1 MKYVKIFENSP
12 AIGNNSV
19 QFTSKNDKLDE
30 LRDEINSIL
39 SGMCDKKIG
48 YNYAVGS
55 KGIFF
60 TTNSGELV
68 SNEGFG
74 CTTYSEILS
83 NLEVILFS
91 MKNINVNSI
100 RSQQD
105 PIEVLPPD
113 EPANDI
119 IQPKQVDMNAEV
131 INEVEPI
138 EISIVQQDD
147 VEKFE
152 SFRTKL

>member
-1 MKYVKIFENSP
+1 MKYFKMFENSP
-12 AIGNNSV
+12 AIGNSSV
-19 QFTSKNDKLDE
+19 QFSSKNDKLDE

-68 SNEGFG
+68 SSEGFG
-74 CTTYSEILS
+74 CTTYSELLS

-91 MKNINVNSI
+91 VKNINLNSI

-105 PIEVLPPD
+105 PIEILPID
-113 EPANDI
+113 EPTNDI
-119 IQPKQVDMNAEV
+119 IQPKQTDEI
-131 INEVEPI
+131 INELQPI
-138 EISIVQQDD
+138 EISIIQDE

-152 SFRTKL
+152 SFRNKLF